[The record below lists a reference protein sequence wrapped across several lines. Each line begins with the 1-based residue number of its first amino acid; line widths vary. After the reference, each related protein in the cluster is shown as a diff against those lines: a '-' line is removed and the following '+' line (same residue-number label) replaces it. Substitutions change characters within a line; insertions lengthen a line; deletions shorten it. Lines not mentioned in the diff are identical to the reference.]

1 MQSLSIRKPCNSS
14 KMINKSKL
22 FSTVSKRKD
31 LMKPKEKGLS
41 KSTCCLPTIKLTSVQ
56 SVGVN
61 RKKSLKSKNREKLNK
76 LYNFN
81 SKYINQVK
89 TIKKSNDI
97 ALSRHFNID
106 TYQANL
112 LKLASNCVSYESV
125 KSLRDDFNSMNQKI
139 EGRVKLTSSWVSLA
153 KQLENI
159 APQHLL
165 NKLHSMGHKSKEC

>member
-97 ALSRHFNID
+97 ALSLHFNID
-106 TYQANL
+106 TYKANL
-112 LKLASNCVSYESV
+112 LKLASKCVSYESV